1 MRTFNVTSMEATI
14 IQGRRHR
21 IGMSGSARILGLER
35 IQKHV
40 YFSYLPKERWEL
52 KSGPIL
58 QEGSRLLR
66 GKRKSQD
73 LGSTLILKG
82 FCKSLSDLERLPIGV
97 VCSLLKGSTKKKKGE
112 YLILRIDY

>member
-1 MRTFNVTSMEATI
+1 MSPRWRRQLYKVADIVSECQAAQEYWGLREFKNI
-14 IQGRRHR
+14 I
-21 IGMSGSARILGLER
+21 IV
-35 IQKHV
+35 V